1 MAQQCGLSA
10 LPLSGMQSLGPLV
23 SAEEGGEPMVESSRD
38 ERWHR
43 LPDDFYD
50 SEEEDGPIQKV
61 GSGEVGSS

>member
-1 MAQQCGLSA
+1 
-10 LPLSGMQSLGPLV
+10 
-23 SAEEGGEPMVESSRD
+23 MVDSSRD

-61 GSGEVGSS
+61 GSGEVGSG